1 MQQVSESAGQQASD
15 KLRVVIAGG
24 GTGGHVVPALAI
36 GRELRDKHGAEL
48 LFIGTARGLE
58 TKLVPEA
65 GFRLE
70 LVRSG
75 QLKNVSLKTRL
86 KTMGDLPLGIV
97 HCMRLLRQ
105 FRPQVVVGV
114 GGYASGPA
122 MIAAVLKRIP
132 TLAYEPNAVPG
143 VTNKLL
149 GKRVSAAAVNFAAT
163 VKFFRNAEVTGVPVR
178 PEIFDLAA
186 RPAGAGPSG
195 LAAPRLLVT
204 AGSQG
209 AGVFNDVMPRILPG
223 LLRQVPGLT
232 VVHQAGARHVEATRE
247 AFRASGVDA
256 SRWRVEAF
264 LTDMPAEYGAADVVL
279 ARSGSTVAEL
289 CAAGKPSVLVPF
301 PQAADDHQRKN
312 AEVLASAGAA
322 VMLLQRDATPEVLER
337 TLVQLLSD
345 GTRRRRMAEAAKGLA
360 RPGALERIAGMVLRL
375 AGGTHPLPPGFRV
388 NLWNQQVPGQV
399 WLQNIDSRDLGHKIS
414 GMKNLAGFGRCSAE
428 FAVQSWQKAKGRAY
442 AQPCWLISMS
452 LL

>member
-1 MQQVSESAGQQASD
+1 MQRASG
-15 KLRVVIAGG
+15 LRVVIAGG

-48 LFIGTARGLE
+48 LFVGTARGLE

-86 KTMGDLPLGIV
+86 KTFAELPLGVV
-97 HCMRLLRQ
+97 HCMRLLKE

-122 MIAAVLKRIP
+122 MIAALLKGIP

-143 VTNKLL
+143 MTNKLL
-149 GKRVSAAAVNFAAT
+149 GKRVSAAAVNFATT
-163 VKFFRNAEVTGVPVR
+163 VRFFRNAEVTGVPVR
-178 PEIFDLAA
+178 PEIFELPA
-186 RPAGAGPSG
+186 RPAG
-195 LAAPRLLVT
+195 AAPRLLVT

-209 AGVFNDVMPRILPG
+209 AAVFNEVMPKIVSG
-223 LLRQVPGLT
+223 LFRQVPGLT
-232 VVHQAGARHVEATRE
+232 IVHQTGARHLEATRA
-247 AFRASGVDA
+247 AFEASGADA
-256 SRWRVEAF
+256 TRWRVEAF
-264 LTDMPAEYGAADVVL
+264 LTDMPAEYAAADLVL

-289 CAAGKPSVLVPF
+289 CAAGKPSLLVPF

-322 VMLLQRDATPEVLER
+322 VMLLQRDATPETMEKM
-337 TLVQLLSD
+337 LVDLLRD
-345 GTRRRRMAEAAKGLA
+345 GAKRQRMAAAAKSLA

-375 AGGTHPLPPGFRV
+375 AGIPLPPAF
-388 NLWNQQVPGQV
+388 
-399 WLQNIDSRDLGHKIS
+399 
-414 GMKNLAGFGRCSAE
+414 
-428 FAVQSWQKAKGRAY
+428 
-442 AQPCWLISMS
+442 
-452 LL
+452 